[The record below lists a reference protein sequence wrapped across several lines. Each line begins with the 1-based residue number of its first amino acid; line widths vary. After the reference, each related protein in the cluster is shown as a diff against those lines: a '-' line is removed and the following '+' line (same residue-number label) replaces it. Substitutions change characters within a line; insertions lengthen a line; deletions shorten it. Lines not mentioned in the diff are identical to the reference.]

1 MEGSEGKGQL
11 TTDDLVDDGTTEPVI
26 NIRTFRFNFTLMSE
40 QTLKSKYEIK
50 ELELNALLE
59 VTQAINNNVPEES
72 LYKIYNFTLR
82 SNLNI
87 KKLALFVLDES
98 WNCKVNFGTK
108 VNLTKAKLPECFKTV
123 TDVSRCHEFGEGDFY
138 EFDTVVPVAHKK
150 TTLALVFVGGLANDE
165 IYGNDDAVRFIQ
177 ALSNI
182 IIVAIENKKLARKQL
197 EQEALRKELE
207 IASDVQ
213 QFLFPE
219 KLPNTDVL
227 KIEASYLPHDRVGG
241 DYYDYVPINKNQFLI
256 CVADVSGKGIPAALM
271 MSNFQASLRTLL
283 RQTPNLTDIVEALNF
298 QVLENTKGEKFI
310 TFFAAIYDVRLKT
323 MVYVNSGHNPPILWS
338 RKGGIQLLE
347 EGSTVLGAMHPLPF
361 LNEGF
366 LTNLDDFL
374 LFCYT
379 DGLTETISEQGSEF
393 GVESLLS
400 YFSSDH
406 IFTKDLKTI
415 HQDIIVALDA
425 FKGRNGYHDD
435 ITILSCRVG

>member
-1 MEGSEGKGQL
+1 ML
-11 TTDDLVDDGTTEPVI
+11 T
-26 NIRTFRFNFTLMSE
+26 E
-40 QTLKSKYEIK
+40 QTIKARYQIK

-59 VTQAINNNVPEES
+59 ITQAINNNLPEDS

-87 KKLALFVLDES
+87 QKLALFVLDDE
-98 WNCKVNFGTK
+98 WNCKVCFGTK
-108 VNLTKAKLPECFKTV
+108 KHFSKVSLLTAFKTIQDITHLKEFEQCEFSV
-123 TDVSRCHEFGEGDFY
+123 FDLVIPVS
-138 EFDTVVPVAHKK
+138 HKGN
-150 TTLALVFVGGLANDE
+150 TLALVFVGGLDKDE
-165 IYGNDDAVRFIQ
+165 YQGEDGVKFIQ

-182 IIVAIENKKLARKQL
+182 IIVAIENKKLVRKQL
-197 EQEALRKELE
+197 QQESFRKELE

-213 QFLFPE
+213 QFLFPD
-219 KLPNTDVL
+219 KLPYTDAL
-227 KIEASYLPHDRVGG
+227 KVEASYLPHDMVGG
-241 DYYDYVPINKNQFLI
+241 DYYDYIPINKNQFLI

-310 TFFAAIYDVRLKT
+310 TFFAAIYDIRLKT
-323 MVYVNSGHNPPILWS
+323 MVYVNAGHNPPILVD
-338 RKGGIQLLE
+338 KNNGILMLE

-366 LTNLDDFL
+366 ITNLEDFL

-379 DGLTETISEQGSEF
+379 DGVTETLNESEQEF
-393 GVESLLS
+393 GVERLVE
-400 YFSSDH
+400 YFKRPDVNN
-406 IFTKDLKTI
+406 KELKVI
-415 HQDIIVALDA
+415 HQDIIVALDT

>member
-1 MEGSEGKGQL
+1 MEL
-11 TTDDLVDDGTTEPVI
+11 LD
-26 NIRTFRFNFTLMSE
+26 IRKQF
-40 QTLKSKYEIK
+40 EIK

-59 VTQAINNNVPEES
+59 ITQAINNNLPEES

-87 KKLALFVLDES
+87 KKLALFVLDEE
-98 WNCKVNFGTK
+98 WECKVQFGTVCNYNDVK
-108 VNLTKAKLPECFKTV
+108 LLPEFKTIQNISHLRAFK
-123 TDVSRCHEFGEGDFY
+123 DCEFR
-138 EFDTVVPVAHKK
+138 EFDLIIPVAHKSH
-150 TTLALVFVGGLANDE
+150 TLALAFVGGLDSLGATQENEDG
-165 IYGNDDAVRFIQ
+165 IRFIQ

-197 EQEALRKELE
+197 AQEALRKELE

-219 KLPNTDVL
+219 KLPNTPNL

-241 DYYDYVPINKNQFLI
+241 DYYDYIPINQNQFLI

-271 MSNFQASLRTLL
+271 MSNFQASLRTLVRL
-283 RQTPNLTDIVEALNF
+283 TPNLVDIIEALNY

-310 TFFAAIYDVRLKT
+310 TFFAAIYDIRLKT
-323 MVYVNSGHNPPILWS
+323 MVYVNAGHNPPILWD
-338 RKGGIQLLE
+338 RKNGIRLLE
-347 EGSTVLGAMHPLPF
+347 DGATVLGAMHPLPF
-361 LNEGF
+361 INEGF
-366 LTNLDDFL
+366 ITDLHEFF

-379 DGLTETISEQGSEF
+379 DGVTETINEQGNEY
-393 GVESLLS
+393 GIEKLLE
-400 YFSSDH
+400 YFESDH
-406 IFTKDLKTI
+406 TYLKSLQTI
-415 HQDIIVALDA
+415 HQDIIVSLDQ